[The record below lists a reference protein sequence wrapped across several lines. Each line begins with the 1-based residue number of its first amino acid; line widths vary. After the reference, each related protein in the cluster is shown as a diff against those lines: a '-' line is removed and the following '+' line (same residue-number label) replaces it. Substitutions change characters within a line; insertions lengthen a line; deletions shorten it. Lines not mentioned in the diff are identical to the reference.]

1 MTESVGEERKD
12 WELKRESEL
21 RLEVDENQQV
31 VIRVSEGAPGGK
43 DEVEMFVAH
52 ESSFCCVIALCK
64 LTATQRIAAVPV
76 TSCFRVG
83 ATGLTCYAVSTF
95 IQFHPLISLPPSLP
109 SPSLPSPPLPSPPP
123 FCP

>member
-43 DEVEMFVAH
+43 DGVEMFVAH
-52 ESSFCCVIALCK
+52 ESSFCCVITLCK

-76 TSCFRVG
+76 TSCFRAG

-95 IQFHPLISLPPSLP
+95 IQFHPPISLPPSLP
-109 SPSLPSPPLPSPPP
+109 SPPIPSPPP